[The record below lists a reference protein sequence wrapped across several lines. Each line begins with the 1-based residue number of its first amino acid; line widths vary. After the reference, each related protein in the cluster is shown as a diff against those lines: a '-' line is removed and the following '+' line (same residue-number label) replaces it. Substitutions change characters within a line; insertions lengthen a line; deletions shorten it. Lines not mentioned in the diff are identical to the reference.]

1 MGGIMTNMLLSRLRE
16 IRAEHARQRTL
27 EQELAAYTS
36 ERDLNDLGAVL
47 DRYDDAQTAH
57 IRGILAAQH
66 LDPAA

>member
-1 MGGIMTNMLLSRLRE
+1 MTSTFLSRLRK

-27 EQELAAYTS
+27 EQELAAYTT

-47 DRYDDAQTAH
+47 DRYEDAQTAH
-57 IRGILAAQH
+57 IRGILAVQR

>member
-1 MGGIMTNMLLSRLRE
+1 MTSTLLSRLRE

-27 EQELAAYTS
+27 ERELSAYTT

-47 DRYDDAQTAH
+47 DRYEDAQTAH
-57 IRGILAAQH
+57 IRGVLAARR